1 MEATNGYHENNVPR
15 GQINLNTVLGALGT
29 AGATGILNGFL
40 GGNGNG
46 GANGNG
52 EHYVT
57 RYEAEMQKRIAE
69 LESEVKLRDAN
80 VYTLGEMNKLRE
92 YVDNKFA
99 GVEAQICQQNV
110 YNATNTAALNC
121 MQGQIAQL
129 MSLTKLVVPN
139 TSICP
144 GYGNVTI
151 TPAATS
157 TTTG

>member
-29 AGATGILNGFL
+29 AGATGILGNLF
-40 GGNGNG
+40 NGNV

-57 RYEAEMQKRIAE
+57 RYEADMQKRIAE

-121 MQGQIAQL
+121 LQGQIAQL

-144 GYGNVTI
+144 GWGNVTI
-151 TPAATS
+151 TPATTP